1 MVLLRCFVAILVF
14 LPTMANSLP
23 LPKAIPFEVRVL
35 SATSRQFE
43 GPPDAPRDC
52 NWRDYSAY
60 CLNSSPETY
69 VENTMVV
76 QKSDGESLTI
86 ACTVYNEWS
95 HCTDLPVNQTFQAR
109 RVKHGLEIRYVDEH
123 HKLRKQ
129 VYEIVGLNESDR

>member
-1 MVLLRCFVAILVF
+1 
-14 LPTMANSLP
+14 MASALS
-23 LPKAIPFEVRVL
+23 KAMPFQVRVI
-35 SATSRQFE
+35 SATSRQFQ

-76 QKSDGESLTI
+76 QKPDGESLTI
-86 ACTVYNEWS
+86 SCTVYNEWS

-109 RVKHGLEIRYVDEH
+109 PVKHGLEIRYVDEH
-123 HKLRKQ
+123 HKLRRQ
-129 VYEIVGLNESDR
+129 VYEIVGQNDSDH